1 MSPSATAPSTPPEPP
16 AEDPGLASL
25 AGTCALEAYPGE
37 AMEQRIAAGAFA
49 PEGRRVL
56 ILNPRGTPPAI
67 ALRPMA
73 SRPGSLDGR
82 TVYFIDVRFMNGLAF
97 LEEIAAAFAASQPG
111 VRTVVRQK
119 RGGYTEDDP
128 ALWQEIQDNQGLVVM
143 AIGHCSTCAPAVAV
157 HCMHLESRGIPTAPL
172 VTSAFTD
179 LVRAVAWKGG
189 MPQLR
194 LSFVPHP
201 ISGRTPAQL
210 REAVH
215 GASPVTGQPTLD
227 EIVQAL
233 TRPLTQAECASGQ
246 LERPVQRLLG
256 ADDEDALH
264 AMLQEAWWTDGLPV
278 VLPTPER
285 VAAMLRGTHR
295 QPDEVIGRMRPT
307 ATQEDWSYTVEQVAV
322 NAVMAGAKP
331 QQLPVILAL
340 AASQVTALHSSTSG
354 FAAMVVVNGPIR
366 HEIGMNSGLGALG
379 PFNQANAAI
388 GRAWSLL
395 SRNLGGGAVPGI
407 TYLGTQGNPLNY
419 NGICCAE
426 NEERSPWEPFH
437 VQQGFEAGQ
446 STISLFRGRSYTH
459 LLEIRQTTWQAQLLN
474 LVAGFTPVPGTGLTL
489 LVEPLVARALHE
501 REGFATKQQLADWF
515 HANATLSWETYWD
528 YQLVV
533 NYIEPLAR
541 KGQEPFASYLAQ
553 GPGSQVPRFADPKK
567 ISTVVVGGEKN
578 AYWYATDFMHL
589 TTLPIDPWR

>member
-1 MSPSATAPSTPPEPP
+1 MAQHVASQSDEVAEMSCDWELCEALLEGTRAMRAAGQKYLPKWP
-16 AEDPGLASL
+16 AEEVESYKARLSVAVLFP
-25 AGTCALEAYPGE
+25 AYSRTVATLTGKPFSKPVTLSE
-37 AMEQRIAAGAFA
+37 DMPTQVAEWLQNADL
-49 PEGRRVL
+49 EGRNL
-56 ILNPRGTPPAI
+56 H
-67 ALRPMA
+67 
-73 SRPGSLDGR
+73 
-82 TVYFIDVRFMNGLAF
+82 
-97 LEEIAAAFAASQPG
+97 AFAAECMGTALGYGLGGILVEYPVVKREPG
-111 VRTVVRQK
+111 
-119 RGGYTEDDP
+119 
-128 ALWQEIQDNQGLVVM
+128 A
-143 AIGHCSTCAPAVAV
+143 
-157 HCMHLESRGIPTAPL
+157 
-172 VTSAFTD
+172 
-179 LVRAVAWKGG
+179 
-189 MPQLR
+189 
-194 LSFVPHP
+194 
-201 ISGRTPAQL
+201 
-210 REAVH
+210 
-215 GASPVTGQPTLD
+215 
-227 EIVQAL
+227 
-233 TRPLTQAECASGQ
+233 RPLTQAECASGQ

-256 ADDEDALH
+256 ADAEDALP

-407 TYLGTQGNPLNY
+407 TYRGTQGNPLNY